1 MRAFGGIRTRG
12 LPLRRRMPYP
22 LGHEGVCSLSWG
34 RTNVHGSKDR
44 CPAIRRSGIVA
55 YGLPVRRWPQ
65 ACSVLSAISRMVW
78 ESNPLP
84 AFAGTFLAERRL
96 DRPFGPPPLPDA
108 SRRTST
114 TRARQAKPMSRHT
127 AAPSAS
133 RQCGW
138 CRIRTCG
145 TRVCSGFRGRWIRP
159 LSQPSKARP
168 VKHAGGVFKP
178 VRVGVSAVIVPR
190 CGR

>member
-96 DRPFGPPPLPDA
+96 DRPFGPPSIARRFTSHEYDEGA
-108 SRRTST
+108 SGEAHVAAHCCTVCVAAVRMVQDSDL
-114 TRARQAKPMSRHT
+114 RHQGVLRF
-127 AAPSAS
+127 S
-133 RQCGW
+133 
-138 CRIRTCG
+138 
-145 TRVCSGFRGRWIRP
+145 
-159 LSQPSKARP
+159 RP
-168 VKHAGGVFKP
+168 VDSTALPTIQSPTG
-178 VRVGVSAVIVPR
+178 
-190 CGR
+190 